1 MRKYLSLF
9 TASAACHSLIHL
21 SRVSFTCLAHSAY
34 VTSTCT
40 HIRTTAHAIQLFVS
54 NLNTIN
60 HNHYYHLGSST
71 MAAISRSS
79 PPTTIV
85 SINGQAKLNYV
96 LSLKLYRV
104 PCSLFPS
111 VNIYSILKNAL
122 GDNYPEV

>member
-1 MRKYLSLF
+1 
-9 TASAACHSLIHL
+9 
-21 SRVSFTCLAHSAY
+21 
-34 VTSTCT
+34 
-40 HIRTTAHAIQLFVS
+40 
-54 NLNTIN
+54 
-60 HNHYYHLGSST
+60 